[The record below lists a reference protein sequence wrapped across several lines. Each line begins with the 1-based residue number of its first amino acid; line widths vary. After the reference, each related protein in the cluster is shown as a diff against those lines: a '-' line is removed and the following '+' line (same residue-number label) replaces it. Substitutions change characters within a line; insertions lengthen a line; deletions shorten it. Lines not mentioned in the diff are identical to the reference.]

1 MSVQS
6 EVFLLGLRSSSLDV
20 LLSSEKRF
28 VLSLDYDWQKQRVY
42 WINLNTDNIKWL
54 SLDQKSKG
62 TIIKGQL
69 FLLIMNKTIKLF
81 SVTEVKLK

>member
-20 LLSSEKRF
+20 LLSSEKHF

-69 FLLIMNKTIKLF
+69 FLLTMNKTIKNCKI
-81 SVTEVKLK
+81 KLK